1 MINFRYKYVNL
12 IGFWIQCTNYN
23 KHVHCHTLTTDTND
37 IIMVFIK
44 GRCVSSCWSFMV
56 DTN

>member
-12 IGFWIQCTNYN
+12 IGFWIQCTNYYSCSLTN
-23 KHVHCHTLTTDTND
+23 SLTTDTND